1 MIFKYPS
8 TIKHYGLLLFGF
20 AVAIATTSHAQE
32 QKTFNTLDEVLT
44 LAKAKNY
51 VFQNAAL
58 QTKLADLTRKTAIG
72 NVTNPRVPSSMQMI
86 DNTKQQILFLPGDIF
101 GQHGTFRQV
110 TTGQKYSALIN
121 LQPQFDLFNLANI
134 SQLKSAKINQQLTE
148 NQNRINEQNIYNQI
162 NIIYFNILSFKGQI
176 DIVKKNLASADTIL
190 TITQNRFKEDVG
202 RKQNV
207 NEAEVNV
214 ITLKNNLEQLLI
226 NLKIQEES
234 LALFFENSIYPSLND
249 NVWAYENMQA
259 NLQTN
264 NTLQHEQD
272 KLQLQMIQQDIRVSK
287 AQNWPTLSF
296 ISSLNWQNL
305 SRDFFYD
312 ANSTNLSY
320 NYIGLKLSMDLP
332 TTVTKLANI
341 KNKKFQESILQTNAN
356 HSLKETET
364 KNNAL
369 LLEYKKAVSQLQ
381 NFKKI
386 ALLKEDTY
394 RKNFN
399 QYQENIISLDNLL
412 ISYNSM
418 LAAQLNV
425 VSALANIGY
434 SKSKIDINNKF

>member
-1 MIFKYPS
+1 MLAYIYRLRFSIILIIFFGGT
-8 TIKHYGLLLFGF
+8 TIVKGQERRKFNNLNEVLLL
-20 AVAIATTSHAQE
+20 
-32 QKTFNTLDEVLT
+32 
-44 LAKAKNY
+44 AKETNY
-51 VFQNAAL
+51 SFINAEL
-58 QTKLADLTRKTAIG
+58 QSKLADLTRKTAIG
-72 NVTNPRVPSSMQMI
+72 NVINPRIPSSMQLI
-86 DNTKQQILFLPGDIF
+86 DNTKQQVLFLPGDIF
-101 GQHGTFRQV
+101 GQPGTFRQV

-121 LQPQFDLFNLANI
+121 LQPQFDLFNLASI

-148 NQNRINEQNIYNQI
+148 NQNKINEQNIYNQI
-162 NIIYFNILSFKGQI
+162 NIIYFNILSFQGQI
-176 DIVKKNLASADTIL
+176 EIVKKNLASADTIL
-190 TITQNRFKEDVG
+190 TITQNRFKEEVG

-214 ITLKNNLEQLLI
+214 ITLKNNLEQLTI

-234 LALFFENSIYPSLND
+234 LALFFENSIYPSLSEK
-249 NVWAYENMQA
+249 VWVYENIPT

-264 NTLQHEQD
+264 NTLQHEQA
-272 KLQLQMIQQDIRVSK
+272 KLQLQMIQQDIKVAK
-287 AQNWPTLSF
+287 AQSWPTLSF

-320 NYIGLKLSMDLP
+320 NNIGLKLSMDLP
-332 TTVTKLANI
+332 TTVTKLANV
-341 KNKKFQESILQTNAN
+341 KNKKFQESILQTNAD

-369 LLEYKKAVSQLQ
+369 LLDYKKAVSQLQ

-386 ALLKEDTY
+386 AELKEDTY
-394 RKNFN
+394 KKSFN
-399 QYQENIISLDNLL
+399 QYQENILSLDNLL
-412 ISYNSM
+412 ISYNNM

-425 VSALANIGY
+425 VSALATIGF